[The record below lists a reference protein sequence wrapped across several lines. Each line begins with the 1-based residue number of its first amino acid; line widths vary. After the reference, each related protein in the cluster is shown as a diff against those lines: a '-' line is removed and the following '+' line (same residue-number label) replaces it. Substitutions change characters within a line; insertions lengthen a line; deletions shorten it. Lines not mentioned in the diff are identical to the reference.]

1 VRVRTF
7 AVTAALVVGGSVG
20 AMASVAGA
28 AAKPKPC
35 TNIATAVGKNGKPL
49 KNSGKEN
56 GQKLFKG
63 RPSAGPHD
71 QERVIG
77 ATANVSGYTTT
88 VLGAQVFPQIDD
100 FQNDGYFKVTVRIC
114 SRDDGPQRWSVSDWK
129 LQTPSGNTVSPTIV
143 VSVPT
148 LDYAGGEL
156 ATDGRVEGDVY
167 FQVGNPAP
175 PGTYYVLYE
184 PDFLNETHGVWQV
197 NI

>member
-1 VRVRTF
+1 
-7 AVTAALVVGGSVG
+7 
-20 AMASVAGA
+20 VAPAA

-35 TNIATAVGKNGKPL
+35 TNVATALGKNGKPL

-88 VLGAQVFPQIDD
+88 VLGAQVVPQIDD
-100 FQNDGYFKVTVRIC
+100 VLQDAGYFRVTVRIC
-114 SRDDGPQRWSVSDWK
+114 NRDDGPQRWSVSDWK
-129 LQTPSGNTVSPTIV
+129 LQTPSGNTVSPAIV

-148 LDYAGGEL
+148 LDFGGGEL
-156 ATDGRVEGDVY
+156 VTDGRVEGDVY
-167 FQVGNPAP
+167 FEVGNPAP